1 MDVTAIIDGLN
12 DPQRE
17 AVTAPMQN
25 MLVLAGAGSGKTR
38 VLIHRIAWLVK
49 TEDVSPY
56 SIMAV
61 TFTNKA
67 AKEMRSR
74 IEQLLGVNPQG
85 MWVGT
90 FHGLAHRILRSHWQ
104 DAGLLEN
111 FQIMDSEDQHRLLKR
126 ICKDMGLDDKQWPPK
141 QFQWYINAQK
151 DEGLRSKHIERSND
165 PQQQMFV
172 KVYEAYEESCN
183 RGGMIDFGELLL
195 RCLELLRDMKPNLLM
210 HYQERFRYILVDEFQ
225 DTNSIQ
231 YAWLRLLTGHE
242 RKLMAVGD
250 DDQSIYGWRGA
261 KIENIQTFAEHFPG
275 AHTVKLEQNYR
286 STNTILS
293 AANSVIANNSGR
305 LGKQLW
311 TEGTDGEKIALYAAF
326 NEQDEARF
334 VVGQIQKWQ
343 EEGNMRS
350 ESAILYRSNAQSR
363 VIEESLIRA
372 GVPYKIY
379 GGHRFYDRLEIKN
392 ALAYMRLVA
401 NRDDDTAMERV
412 INVPSR
418 RIGTRTIEAIREQAR
433 AEDISMWRAANEVVE
448 YKKIPKNAC
457 DALQG
462 FLNLVNQLDS
472 DTEGTKLE
480 ELTDHTIQ
488 LTGLIDHHLKEKG
501 EKAQSRIE
509 NLEELVNAAK
519 QFNYQWV
526 ETEDET
532 DGDGV
537 PLAEGQTTN
546 SSPLA
551 DFLDQAALDAGEA
564 QADEHQ
570 DSVQLMTLHSAKGLE
585 FPLVFMVG
593 VEEGLFP
600 GTKSAEEAGRMEEE
614 RRLCYVGIT
623 RAMQQ
628 LYMTYAESRRMYGQE
643 TYNRPSRFINEI
655 PMELIEEVRLNAS
668 VSRPLTARP
677 KPDMYA
683 QQEEQAS
690 GLYIGQRV
698 YHDSF
703 GEGIVL
709 SAEGSGAKTRVQVN
723 FDDAGIKW
731 LVLGFTTL
739 QAM

>member
-12 DPQRE
+12 DAQRE
-17 AVTAPMQN
+17 AVTAPVEN
-25 MLVLAGAGSGKTR
+25 ILVLAGAGSGKTR
-38 VLIHRIAWLVK
+38 VLIHRIAWLVT
-49 TEDVSPY
+49 TENISPY
-56 SIMAV
+56 SILAV

-74 IEQLLGVNPQG
+74 IEQLLNVNPHG
-85 MWVGT
+85 MWMGT
-90 FHGLAHRILRSHWQ
+90 FHGLAHRILRSHWR
-104 DAGLLEN
+104 DANLLEN
-111 FQIMDSEDQHRLLKR
+111 FQIMDSEDQHRLIKR
-126 ICKDMGLDDKQWPPK
+126 ICKEMALDDKQWPSK
-141 QFQWYINAQK
+141 QFQWFINAQK
-151 DEGLRSKHIERSND
+151 DEGLRSKHLERSND
-165 PQQQMFV
+165 PHEQMMI
-172 KVYEAYEESCN
+172 KVYEAYEQACD

-195 RCLELLRDMKPNLLM
+195 RCLELLRDMKPQLLM

-225 DTNSIQ
+225 DTNAIQ

-261 KIENIQTFAEHFPG
+261 KIENIQNFSDHFLG
-275 AHTVKLEQNYR
+275 ASSIKLEQNYR
-286 STNTILS
+286 STSTILT
-293 AANSVIANNSGR
+293 AANAVIANNSGR

-311 TEGTDGEKIALYAAF
+311 TEGVDGDKIALYAAF

-343 EEGNMRS
+343 EEGNLRS
-350 ESAILYRSNAQSR
+350 ESALLYRSNAQSR
-363 VIEESLIRA
+363 VLEESLIRA

-392 ALAYMRLVA
+392 ALAYIRLIT
-401 NRDDDTAMERV
+401 NREDDTAMERV

-418 RIGTRTIEAIREQAR
+418 RIGTRTIEAVRAQAR
-433 AEDISMWRAANEVVE
+433 EENISMWRAANEVVE
-448 YKKIPKNAC
+448 YQKIPTKAAE
-457 DALQG
+457 ALQG
-462 FLNLVNQLDS
+462 FINLINQLDS

-480 ELTDHTIQ
+480 ELTDHAIQ
-488 LTGLIDHHLKEKG
+488 LSGLIPHHLKEKG

-519 QFNYQWV
+519 QFNHQWID
-526 ETEDET
+526 TENEE
-532 DGDGV
+532 GESEFPSV
-537 PLAEGQTTN
+537 LA
-546 SSPLA
+546 A
-551 DFLDQAALDAGEA
+551 FLDQAALDAGEA

-593 VEEGLFP
+593 MEEGLFP
-600 GTKSAEEAGRMEEE
+600 GSKSAEEAGRMEEE

-623 RAMQQ
+623 RAMKQ
-628 LYMTYAESRRMYGQE
+628 LYITYAESRRMYGQE
-643 TYNRPSRFINEI
+643 NYNRPSRFINEI
-655 PMELIEEVRLNAS
+655 PIELIEEVRLNAT

-677 KPDMYA
+677 KTNMYSQEA
-683 QQEEQAS
+683 EQQS
-690 GLYIGQRV
+690 NLHIGQRV
-698 YHDSF
+698 YHESF
-703 GEGIVL
+703 GQGIVL
-709 SAEGSGAKTRVQVN
+709 NAEGSGAKTRVQVN

-739 QAM
+739 EAI

>member
-1 MDVTAIIDGLN
+1 MDVTEIIDGLN
-12 DPQRE
+12 DAQRE
-17 AVTAPMQN
+17 AVTAPLQN

-49 TEDVSPY
+49 TEDISPY
-56 SIMAV
+56 SILAV

-74 IEQLLGVNPQG
+74 IESLLGVNPQG

-90 FHGLAHRILRSHWQ
+90 FHGLAHRILRTHWK
-104 DAGLLEN
+104 DAKLLEN

-126 ICKDMGLDDKQWPPK
+126 ICKEQALDDKQWPAK
-141 QFQWYINAQK
+141 QFQWFINAQK
-151 DEGLRSKHIERSND
+151 DEGLRSRHLERSND
-165 PQQQMFV
+165 PQQQMFIRI
-172 KVYEAYEESCN
+172 YEAYEESCD

-195 RCLELLRDMKPNLLM
+195 RCLELLRDFKPNLLI
-210 HYQERFRYILVDEFQ
+210 HYQERFRYLLVDEFQ
-225 DTNSIQ
+225 DTNAIQ

-261 KIENIQTFAEHFPG
+261 KIENIQNFPEHFTG
-275 AHTVKLEQNYR
+275 AQTVKLEQNYR
-286 STNTILS
+286 STNTILT
-293 AANSVIANNSGR
+293 AANAVIANNTGR

-311 TEGTDGEKIALYAAF
+311 TEGVDGDKISLYAAF

-334 VVGQIQKWQ
+334 IVGQIQKWQ
-343 EEGNMRS
+343 EEGNLRA

-363 VIEESLIRA
+363 VMEESLIRA

-392 ALAYMRLVA
+392 ALAYMRLVS
-401 NRDDDTAMERV
+401 NRDDDTAVERV

-418 RIGTRTIEAIREQAR
+418 RIGTRTIEAIRAQAR
-433 AEDISMWRAANEVVE
+433 AENISMWRAANEVVE

-472 DTEGTKLE
+472 DTQGTKLE
-480 ELTDHTIQ
+480 ELTDHAIQ
-488 LTGLIDHHLKEKG
+488 LSGLIPHHLKEKG

-519 QFNYQWV
+519 QFNQQWIQ
-526 ETEDET
+526 TEDEGEEQQQNT
-532 DGDGV
+532 
-537 PLAEGQTTN
+537 PLA
-546 SSPLA
+546 S
-551 DFLDQAALDAGEA
+551 FLDQAALDAGEA
-564 QADEHQ
+564 QADENQ
-570 DSVQLMTLHSAKGLE
+570 DSVQLMTLHSSKGLE

-593 VEEGLFP
+593 MEEGLFP
-600 GTKSAEEAGRMEEE
+600 GSKSAEETGRMEEE

-623 RAMQQ
+623 RAMRQ
-628 LYMTYAESRRMYGQE
+628 LYFTHAESRRMYGQE
-643 TYNRPSRFINEI
+643 NYNRISRFINEI
-655 PMELIEEVRLNAS
+655 PIELVEEVRLNAT

-677 KPDMYA
+677 QTNMYI
-683 QQEEQAS
+683 QEQEQNS
-690 GLYIGQRV
+690 GLHIGQRV
-698 YHDSF
+698 FHDSF
-703 GEGIVL
+703 GQGIVL
-709 SAEGSGAKTRVQVN
+709 SAEGVGAKTRVQVN

-731 LVLGFTTL
+731 LVLGFTSL
-739 QAM
+739 QAI

>member
-1 MDVTAIIDGLN
+1 MDVTEIIDGLN
-12 DPQRE
+12 DAQRE
-17 AVTAPMQN
+17 AVTAPLQN

-49 TEDVSPY
+49 TEDISPY
-56 SIMAV
+56 SILAV

-74 IEQLLGVNPQG
+74 IESLLGVNPQG

-90 FHGLAHRILRSHWQ
+90 FHGLAHRILRTHWK
-104 DAGLLEN
+104 DAKLLEN

-126 ICKDMGLDDKQWPPK
+126 ICKEQALDDKQWPAK
-141 QFQWYINAQK
+141 QFQWFINAQK
-151 DEGLRSKHIERSND
+151 DEGLRSRHLERSND
-165 PQQQMFV
+165 PQQQMFIRI
-172 KVYEAYEESCN
+172 YEAYEESCD

-195 RCLELLRDMKPNLLM
+195 RCLELLRDFKPNLLI
-210 HYQERFRYILVDEFQ
+210 HYQERFRYLLVDEFQ
-225 DTNSIQ
+225 DTNAIQ

-261 KIENIQTFAEHFPG
+261 KIENIQNFPEHFTG
-275 AHTVKLEQNYR
+275 AQTVKLEQNYR
-286 STNTILS
+286 STNTILT
-293 AANSVIANNSGR
+293 AANAVIANNTGR

-311 TEGTDGEKIALYAAF
+311 TEGVDGDKISLYAAF

-334 VVGQIQKWQ
+334 IVGQIQKWQ
-343 EEGNMRS
+343 EEGNLRA

-363 VIEESLIRA
+363 VMEESLIRA

-392 ALAYMRLVA
+392 ALAYMRLVS
-401 NRDDDTAMERV
+401 NRDDDTAVERV

-418 RIGTRTIEAIREQAR
+418 RIGTRTIEAIRSQAR
-433 AEDISMWRAANEVVE
+433 AENISMWRAANEVVE

-472 DTEGTKLE
+472 DTQGTKLE
-480 ELTDHTIQ
+480 ELTDHAIQ
-488 LTGLIDHHLKEKG
+488 LSGLIPHHLKEKG

-519 QFNYQWV
+519 QFNQQWIQ
-526 ETEDET
+526 TEDEGEEQQQNT
-532 DGDGV
+532 
-537 PLAEGQTTN
+537 PLA
-546 SSPLA
+546 S
-551 DFLDQAALDAGEA
+551 FLDQAALDAGEA
-564 QADEHQ
+564 QADENQ
-570 DSVQLMTLHSAKGLE
+570 DSVQLMTLHSSKGLE

-593 VEEGLFP
+593 MEEGLFP
-600 GTKSAEEAGRMEEE
+600 GSKSAEETGRMEEE

-623 RAMQQ
+623 RAMRQ
-628 LYMTYAESRRMYGQE
+628 LYFTHAESRRMYGQE
-643 TYNRPSRFINEI
+643 NYNRISRFINEI
-655 PMELIEEVRLNAS
+655 PIELVEEVRLNAT

-677 KPDMYA
+677 QTNMYI
-683 QQEEQAS
+683 QEQEQNS
-690 GLYIGQRV
+690 GLHIGQRV
-698 YHDSF
+698 FHDSF
-703 GEGIVL
+703 GQGIVL
-709 SAEGSGAKTRVQVN
+709 SAEGVGAKTRVQVN

-731 LVLGFTTL
+731 LVLGFTSL
-739 QAM
+739 QAI

>member
-12 DPQRE
+12 DAQRE
-17 AVTAPMQN
+17 AVTAPVEN
-25 MLVLAGAGSGKTR
+25 ILVLAGAGSGKTR
-38 VLIHRIAWLVK
+38 VLIHRIAWLVT
-49 TEDVSPY
+49 TENISPY
-56 SIMAV
+56 SILAV

-74 IEQLLGVNPQG
+74 IEQLLNVNPHG
-85 MWVGT
+85 MWMGT
-90 FHGLAHRILRSHWQ
+90 FHGLAHRILRSHWR
-104 DAGLLEN
+104 DANLLEN
-111 FQIMDSEDQHRLLKR
+111 FQIMDSEDQHRLIKR
-126 ICKDMGLDDKQWPPK
+126 ICKEMALDDKQWPSK
-141 QFQWYINAQK
+141 QFQWFINAQK
-151 DEGLRSKHIERSND
+151 DEGLRSKHLERSND
-165 PQQQMFV
+165 PHEQMMI
-172 KVYEAYEESCN
+172 KVYEAYEQACD

-195 RCLELLRDMKPNLLM
+195 RCLELLRDMKPQLLM

-225 DTNSIQ
+225 DTNAIQ

-261 KIENIQTFAEHFPG
+261 KIENIQNFSDHFLG
-275 AHTVKLEQNYR
+275 ATSIKLEQNYR
-286 STNTILS
+286 STSTILT
-293 AANSVIANNSGR
+293 AANAVIANNSGR

-311 TEGTDGEKIALYAAF
+311 TDGVDGDKIALYAAF

-343 EEGNMRS
+343 EEGNLRS
-350 ESAILYRSNAQSR
+350 ESALLYRSNAQSR
-363 VIEESLIRA
+363 VLEESLIRA

-392 ALAYMRLVA
+392 ALAYMRLIT
-401 NRDDDTAMERV
+401 NREDDTAMERV

-418 RIGTRTIEAIREQAR
+418 RIGTRTIEAVRVQAR
-433 AEDISMWRAANEVVE
+433 EENISMWRAANEVVE
-448 YKKIPKNAC
+448 YKKIPTKAAE
-457 DALQG
+457 ALQG
-462 FLNLVNQLDS
+462 FINLINQLDS

-480 ELTDHTIQ
+480 ELTDHAIQ
-488 LTGLIDHHLKEKG
+488 LSGLIPHHLKEKG

-519 QFNYQWV
+519 QFNHQWID
-526 ETEDET
+526 TENEE
-532 DGDGV
+532 GESEFPSV
-537 PLAEGQTTN
+537 LA
-546 SSPLA
+546 A
-551 DFLDQAALDAGEA
+551 FLDQAALDAGEA

-593 VEEGLFP
+593 MEEGLFP
-600 GTKSAEEAGRMEEE
+600 GSKSAEEAGRMEEE

-623 RAMQQ
+623 RAMKQ
-628 LYMTYAESRRMYGQE
+628 LYITYAESRRMYGQE
-643 TYNRPSRFINEI
+643 NYNRPSRFINEI
-655 PMELIEEVRLNAS
+655 PIELIEEVRLNAT

-677 KPDMYA
+677 KTNMYSQEA
-683 QQEEQAS
+683 EQQS
-690 GLYIGQRV
+690 NLHIGQRV
-698 YHDSF
+698 YHESF
-703 GEGIVL
+703 GQGIVL
-709 SAEGSGAKTRVQVN
+709 NAEGSGAKTRVQVN

-739 QAM
+739 EAI

>member
-12 DPQRE
+12 DAQRE
-17 AVTAPMQN
+17 AVTAPVEN

-49 TEDVSPY
+49 TEGMSPY
-56 SIMAV
+56 SILAV

-67 AKEMRSR
+67 AKEMRGR
-74 IEQLLGVNPQG
+74 IESLLGVNPQG

-90 FHGLAHRILRSHWQ
+90 FHGLAHRILRTHWR
-104 DAGLLEN
+104 DANLLEN

-126 ICKDMGLDDKQWPPK
+126 ICKDMALDDKQWPAK

-151 DEGLRSKHIERSND
+151 DEGLRSQHIERTND

-172 KVYEAYEESCN
+172 KVYQAYEESCD

-195 RCLELLRDMKPNLLM
+195 HCLELLRDMKPALLM

-261 KIENIQTFAEHFPG
+261 KIENIQNFPDHFPG
-275 AHTVKLEQNYR
+275 ASTVKLEQNYR
-286 STNTILS
+286 STNTILG
-293 AANSVIANNSGR
+293 AANAVIANNSGR

-311 TEGTDGEKIALYAAF
+311 TEGADGDKISLYAAF

-343 EEGNMRS
+343 EDGNLRA

-363 VIEESLIRA
+363 VMEESLIRA

-392 ALAYMRLVA
+392 AIAYMRLVA
-401 NRDDDTAMERV
+401 SRDDDTAMERV

-418 RIGTRTIEAIREQAR
+418 RIGTRTIEAIRSQAR
-433 AEDISMWRAANEVVE
+433 EEGISMWRAANEVVE
-448 YKKIPKNAC
+448 YKKIPARASE
-457 DALQG
+457 ALQG
-462 FLNLVNQLDS
+462 FLDLVNQLDS
-472 DTEGTKLE
+472 DSEGTKLE
-480 ELTDHTIQ
+480 ELTDHCIQ
-488 LTGLIDHHLKEKG
+488 LSGLIPHHLKEKG

-519 QFNYQWV
+519 QFNHQWMH
-526 ETEDET
+526 TEDEGIENQPST
-532 DGDGV
+532 
-537 PLAEGQTTN
+537 PLA
-546 SSPLA
+546 A
-551 DFLDQAALDAGEA
+551 FLDQAALDAGEA
-564 QADEHQ
+564 QADENQ

-600 GTKSAEEAGRMEEE
+600 GSKSAEEAGRMEEE

-623 RAMQQ
+623 RAMQR
-628 LYMTYAESRRMYGQE
+628 LYITYAESRRMYGQE
-643 TYNRPSRFINEI
+643 SYNRPSRFINEI
-655 PMELIEEVRLNAS
+655 PVELMEEVRLNAS

-677 KPDMYA
+677 RSSMYS
-683 QQEEQAS
+683 QEAEQHS
-690 GLYIGQRV
+690 GLHIGQRV
-698 YHDSF
+698 FHDSF

-709 SAEGSGAKTRVQVN
+709 SAEGTGAKTRVQVN
-723 FDDAGIKW
+723 FDDVGIKW

-739 QAM
+739 EAV

>member
-12 DPQRE
+12 DAQRE
-17 AVTAPMQN
+17 AVTAPVEN
-25 MLVLAGAGSGKTR
+25 ILVLAGAGSGKTR
-38 VLIHRIAWLVK
+38 VLIHRIAWLVT
-49 TEDVSPY
+49 TENISPY
-56 SIMAV
+56 SILAV

-74 IEQLLGVNPQG
+74 IEQLLNVNPHG
-85 MWVGT
+85 MWMGT
-90 FHGLAHRILRSHWQ
+90 FHGLAHRILRSHWR
-104 DAGLLEN
+104 DANLLEN
-111 FQIMDSEDQHRLLKR
+111 FQIMDSEDQHRLIKR
-126 ICKDMGLDDKQWPPK
+126 ICKEMALDDKQWPSK
-141 QFQWYINAQK
+141 QFQWFINAQK
-151 DEGLRSKHIERSND
+151 DEGLRSKHLERSND
-165 PQQQMFV
+165 PHEQMMI
-172 KVYEAYEESCN
+172 KVYEAYEQACD

-195 RCLELLRDMKPNLLM
+195 RCLELLRDMKPQLLM

-225 DTNSIQ
+225 DTNAIQ

-261 KIENIQTFAEHFPG
+261 KIENIQNFSDHFLG
-275 AHTVKLEQNYR
+275 ASSIKLEQNYR
-286 STNTILS
+286 STSTILT
-293 AANSVIANNSGR
+293 AANAVIANNSGR

-311 TEGTDGEKIALYAAF
+311 TEGVDGDKIALYAAF

-343 EEGNMRS
+343 EEGNLRS
-350 ESAILYRSNAQSR
+350 ESALLYRSNAQSR
-363 VIEESLIRA
+363 VLEESLIRA

-392 ALAYMRLVA
+392 ALAYMRLIT
-401 NRDDDTAMERV
+401 NREDDTAMERV

-418 RIGTRTIEAIREQAR
+418 RIGTRTIEAVRAQAR
-433 AEDISMWRAANEVVE
+433 EENISMWRAANEVVE
-448 YKKIPKNAC
+448 YQKIPTKAAE
-457 DALQG
+457 ALQG
-462 FLNLVNQLDS
+462 FINLINQLDS

-480 ELTDHTIQ
+480 ELTDHAIQ
-488 LTGLIDHHLKEKG
+488 LSGLIPHHLKEKG

-519 QFNYQWV
+519 QFNHQWID
-526 ETEDET
+526 TENEE
-532 DGDGV
+532 GESEFPSV
-537 PLAEGQTTN
+537 LA
-546 SSPLA
+546 A
-551 DFLDQAALDAGEA
+551 FLDQAALDAGEA

-593 VEEGLFP
+593 MEEGLFP
-600 GTKSAEEAGRMEEE
+600 GSKSAEEAGRMEEE

-623 RAMQQ
+623 RAMKQ
-628 LYMTYAESRRMYGQE
+628 LYITYAESRRMYGQE
-643 TYNRPSRFINEI
+643 NYNRPSRFINEI
-655 PMELIEEVRLNAS
+655 PIELIEEVRLNAT

-677 KPDMYA
+677 KTNMYSQEA
-683 QQEEQAS
+683 EQQS
-690 GLYIGQRV
+690 NLHIGQRV
-698 YHDSF
+698 YHESF
-703 GEGIVL
+703 GQGIVL
-709 SAEGSGAKTRVQVN
+709 NAEGSGAKTRVQVN

-739 QAM
+739 EAI

>member
-1 MDVTAIIDGLN
+1 MDVTTIIDGLN
-12 DPQRE
+12 DAQRE
-17 AVTAPMQN
+17 AVTAPVEN
-25 MLVLAGAGSGKTR
+25 LLVLAGAGSGKTR
-38 VLIHRIAWLVK
+38 VLIHRIAWLVQ
-49 TEDVSPY
+49 TEGISPY
-56 SIMAV
+56 SVLAV

-67 AKEMRSR
+67 AREMRSR

-90 FHGLAHRILRSHWQ
+90 FHGLAHRILRTHWR
-104 DAGLLEN
+104 DANLQQN

-126 ICKDMGLDDKQWPPK
+126 ICKDMALDDKQWPAK
-141 QFQWYINAQK
+141 QFQWFINAQK
-151 DEGLRSKHIERSND
+151 DEGLRSKHLERSND
-165 PQQQMFV
+165 PTQELMI
-172 KVYEAYEESCN
+172 KVYQAYEEGCE

-195 RCLELLRDMKPNLLM
+195 RCLELLRDLKPSLLM

-225 DTNSIQ
+225 DTNAIQ

-261 KIENIQTFAEHFPG
+261 KIENIQTFSDHFPG
-275 AHTVKLEQNYR
+275 AATVKLEQNYR

-293 AANSVIANNSGR
+293 AANAVIANNSGR

-311 TEGTDGEKIALYAAF
+311 TEGAQGDKISLYAAF

-343 EEGNMRS
+343 EQGNLRA

-363 VIEESLIRA
+363 VMEESLIRA

-401 NRDDDTAMERV
+401 NREDDTAMERV

-433 AEDISMWRAANEVVE
+433 AENISMWRAANEVVE
-448 YKKIPKNAC
+448 YKKIPARATE
-457 DALQG
+457 ALQG

-472 DTEGTKLE
+472 DTQGTKLE
-480 ELTDHTIQ
+480 ELADHAIQ
-488 LTGLIDHHLKEKG
+488 LSGLIEHHLKEKG

-519 QFNYQWV
+519 QFNSQWV
-526 ETEDET
+526 NVEEESAEAGEFTT
-532 DGDGV
+532 
-537 PLAEGQTTN
+537 PLA
-546 SSPLA
+546 A
-551 DFLDQAALDAGEA
+551 FLDQAALDAGEA

-593 VEEGLFP
+593 LEEGLFP

-623 RAMQQ
+623 RAMKQ
-628 LYMTYAESRRMYGQE
+628 LYITYAESRRMYGQE
-643 TYNRPSRFINEI
+643 NYNRPSRFINEI
-655 PMELIEEVRLNAS
+655 PVELIEEVRLNAT
-668 VSRPLTARP
+668 VSRPMTARP
-677 KPDMYA
+677 RSSMFS
-683 QQEEQAS
+683 QEAEQHS
-690 GLYIGQRV
+690 GLHIGQRV
-698 YHDSF
+698 FHDSF

-709 SAEGSGAKTRVQVN
+709 NAEGVGAKTRVQVN
-723 FDDAGIKW
+723 FDDEGIKW

-739 QAM
+739 EAV

>member
-1 MDVTAIIDGLN
+1 MDVTEIIDGLN
-12 DPQRE
+12 DAQRE
-17 AVTAPMQN
+17 AVTAPLQN

-49 TEDVSPY
+49 TEDISPY
-56 SIMAV
+56 SILAV

-74 IEQLLGVNPQG
+74 IESLLGVNPQG

-90 FHGLAHRILRSHWQ
+90 FHGLAHRILRTHWK
-104 DAGLLEN
+104 DAKLLEN

-126 ICKDMGLDDKQWPPK
+126 ICKEQALDDKQWPAK
-141 QFQWYINAQK
+141 QFQWFINAQK
-151 DEGLRSKHIERSND
+151 DEGLRSRHLERSND
-165 PQQQMFV
+165 PQQQMFIRI
-172 KVYEAYEESCN
+172 YEAYEESCD

-195 RCLELLRDMKPNLLM
+195 RCLELLRDFKPNLLV
-210 HYQERFRYILVDEFQ
+210 HYQERFRYLLVDEFQ
-225 DTNSIQ
+225 DTNAIQ

-261 KIENIQTFAEHFPG
+261 KIENIQNFPEHFTG
-275 AHTVKLEQNYR
+275 AQTVKLEQNYR
-286 STNTILS
+286 STNTILT
-293 AANSVIANNSGR
+293 AANAVIANNTGR

-311 TEGTDGEKIALYAAF
+311 TEGLDGDKISLYAAF

-334 VVGQIQKWQ
+334 IVGQIQKWQ
-343 EEGNMRS
+343 EEGNLRA

-363 VIEESLIRA
+363 VMEESLIRA

-392 ALAYMRLVA
+392 ALAYMRLVS
-401 NRDDDTAMERV
+401 NRDDDTAVERV

-418 RIGTRTIEAIREQAR
+418 RIGTRTIEAIRSQAR
-433 AEDISMWRAANEVVE
+433 AENISMWRAANEVVE

-472 DTEGTKLE
+472 DTQGTKLE
-480 ELTDHTIQ
+480 ELTDHAIQ
-488 LTGLIDHHLKEKG
+488 LSGLIPHHLKEKG

-519 QFNYQWV
+519 QFNQQWIQ
-526 ETEDET
+526 TEDEGEEQQQNT
-532 DGDGV
+532 
-537 PLAEGQTTN
+537 PLA
-546 SSPLA
+546 S
-551 DFLDQAALDAGEA
+551 FLDQAALDAGEA
-564 QADEHQ
+564 QADENQ
-570 DSVQLMTLHSAKGLE
+570 DSVQLMTLHSSKGLE

-593 VEEGLFP
+593 MEEGLFP
-600 GTKSAEEAGRMEEE
+600 GSKSAEETGRMEEE

-623 RAMQQ
+623 RAMRQ
-628 LYMTYAESRRMYGQE
+628 LYFTHAESRRMYGQE
-643 TYNRPSRFINEI
+643 NYNRISRFINEI
-655 PMELIEEVRLNAS
+655 PIELVEEVRLNAT

-677 KPDMYA
+677 QTNMYI
-683 QQEEQAS
+683 QEQEQNS
-690 GLYIGQRV
+690 GLHIGQRV
-698 YHDSF
+698 FHDSF
-703 GEGIVL
+703 GQGIVL
-709 SAEGSGAKTRVQVN
+709 SAEGVGAKTRVQVN

-731 LVLGFTTL
+731 LVLGFTSL
-739 QAM
+739 QAI

>member
-1 MDVTAIIDGLN
+1 MDVTDIIDGLN
-12 DPQRE
+12 DAQRE
-17 AVTAPMQN
+17 AVTAPLQN

-49 TEDVSPY
+49 TEDISPY
-56 SIMAV
+56 SILAV

-74 IEQLLGVNPQG
+74 IESLLGVNPQG

-90 FHGLAHRILRSHWQ
+90 FHGLAHRILRTHWQ
-104 DAGLLEN
+104 DAKLLEN

-126 ICKDMGLDDKQWPPK
+126 ICKEIGLDDKQWPAK

-151 DEGLRSKHIERSND
+151 DEGLRAKHIERSND

-172 KVYEAYEESCN
+172 RVYEAYEESCD

-195 RCLELLRDMKPNLLM
+195 RCLELLRDLKPNLLS
-210 HYQERFRYILVDEFQ
+210 HYQERFRYLLVDEFQ
-225 DTNSIQ
+225 DTNAIQ

-261 KIENIQTFAEHFPG
+261 KIENIQNFPEHFLG
-275 AHTVKLEQNYR
+275 AATVKLEQNYR

-293 AANSVIANNSGR
+293 AANAVIANNSGR

-311 TEGTDGEKIALYAAF
+311 TEGVDGDKISLYAAF

-334 VVGQIQKWQ
+334 IVGQIQKWQ
-343 EEGNMRS
+343 EGGNLRAD
-350 ESAILYRSNAQSR
+350 SAILYRSNAQSR
-363 VIEESLIRA
+363 VMEESLIRA

-392 ALAYMRLVA
+392 ALAYMRLVSS
-401 NRDDDTAMERV
+401 RDDDTAMERV

-418 RIGTRTIEAIREQAR
+418 RIGTRTIEAIRAQAK
-433 AEDISMWRAANEVVE
+433 EENISMWRAANEVVE

-472 DTEGTKLE
+472 DTQGTKLE
-480 ELTDHTIQ
+480 ELTDHAIQ
-488 LTGLIDHHLKEKG
+488 LSGLIPHHLKEKG

-519 QFNYQWV
+519 QFNQQWMH
-526 ETEDET
+526 TEDEGEEDQPNT
-532 DGDGV
+532 
-537 PLAEGQTTN
+537 PLA
-546 SSPLA
+546 A
-551 DFLDQAALDAGEA
+551 FLDQAALDAGEA

-593 VEEGLFP
+593 MEEGLFP
-600 GTKSAEEAGRMEEE
+600 GNKSAEEEGRMEEE

-628 LYMTYAESRRMYGQE
+628 LYLTYAESRRMYGQE
-643 TYNRPSRFINEI
+643 NYNRPSRFINEI
-655 PMELIEEVRLNAS
+655 PIELVEEVRLNAS

-677 KPDMYA
+677 QTNMYT
-683 QQEEQAS
+683 QEQEQNS
-690 GLYIGQRV
+690 GLHIGQRV
-698 YHDSF
+698 FHDSF
-703 GEGIVL
+703 GQGIVL
-709 SAEGSGAKTRVQVN
+709 SAEGAGAKTRVQVN
-723 FDDAGIKW
+723 FDDVGIKW

-739 QAM
+739 EAV

>member
-12 DPQRE
+12 NAQRE
-17 AVTAPMQN
+17 AVTAPVEN
-25 MLVLAGAGSGKTR
+25 ILVLAGAGSGKTR
-38 VLIHRIAWLVK
+38 VLIHRIAWLVT
-49 TEDVSPY
+49 TENMSPY
-56 SIMAV
+56 SILAV

-74 IEQLLGVNPQG
+74 IEQLLNVNPHG
-85 MWVGT
+85 MWMGT
-90 FHGLAHRILRSHWQ
+90 FHGLAHRILRSHWR
-104 DAGLLEN
+104 DANLVEN
-111 FQIMDSEDQHRLLKR
+111 FQIMDSEDQHRLIKR
-126 ICKDMGLDDKQWPPK
+126 ICKEMALDDKQWPSK
-141 QFQWYINAQK
+141 QFQWFINAQK
-151 DEGLRSKHIERSND
+151 DEGLRSKHLERSND
-165 PQQQMFV
+165 PHQQMMI
-172 KVYEAYEESCN
+172 KIYEAYEQACE

-195 RCLELLRDMKPNLLM
+195 RCLELLRDIKPQLLM

-225 DTNSIQ
+225 DTNAIQ

-261 KIENIQTFAEHFPG
+261 KIENIQNFSDHFLG
-275 AHTVKLEQNYR
+275 ASSIKLEQNYR
-286 STNTILS
+286 STSTILT
-293 AANSVIANNSGR
+293 AANAVIANNSGR

-311 TEGTDGEKIALYAAF
+311 TDGTDGDKIALYAAF

-343 EEGNMRS
+343 EEGNLRS
-350 ESAILYRSNAQSR
+350 ESALLYRSNAQSR
-363 VIEESLIRA
+363 VLEESLIRA

-392 ALAYMRLVA
+392 ALAYMRLIT
-401 NRDDDTAMERV
+401 NREDDTAMERV

-418 RIGTRTIEAIREQAR
+418 RIGTRTIEAIRVQAR
-433 AEDISMWRAANEVVE
+433 EENISMWRAANEVVE
-448 YKKIPKNAC
+448 YKKIPTKAAE
-457 DALQG
+457 ALQG
-462 FLNLVNQLDS
+462 FINLINQLDS

-480 ELTDHTIQ
+480 ELTDHAIQ
-488 LTGLIDHHLKEKG
+488 LSGLIPHHLKEKG

-519 QFNYQWV
+519 QFNHQWID
-526 ETEDET
+526 TENEE
-532 DGDGV
+532 GESEFPSV
-537 PLAEGQTTN
+537 LA
-546 SSPLA
+546 A
-551 DFLDQAALDAGEA
+551 FLDQAALDAGEA

-593 VEEGLFP
+593 MEEGLFP
-600 GTKSAEEAGRMEEE
+600 GSKSAEEAGRMEEE

-623 RAMQQ
+623 RAMKQ
-628 LYMTYAESRRMYGQE
+628 LYITYAESRRMYGQE
-643 TYNRPSRFINEI
+643 NYNRPSRFINEI
-655 PMELIEEVRLNAS
+655 PIELIEEVRLNAS

-677 KPDMYA
+677 ETNMYSQEA
-683 QQEEQAS
+683 EQQS
-690 GLYIGQRV
+690 NLHIGQRV
-698 YHDSF
+698 YHESF
-703 GEGIVL
+703 GQGIVL
-709 SAEGSGAKTRVQVN
+709 NAEGSGAKTRVQVN

-739 QAM
+739 EAI

>member
-12 DPQRE
+12 DAQRE
-17 AVTAPMQN
+17 AVTAPLEN
-25 MLVLAGAGSGKTR
+25 LLVLAGAGSGKTR
-38 VLIHRIAWLVK
+38 VLIHRIAWLVQ
-49 TEDVSPY
+49 TEDISPY
-56 SIMAV
+56 SILAV

-67 AKEMRSR
+67 AREMRSR

-90 FHGLAHRILRSHWQ
+90 FHGLAHRILRTHWR
-104 DAGLLEN
+104 DANLQQN

-126 ICKDMGLDDKQWPPK
+126 ICKDMALDDKQWPAK
-141 QFQWYINAQK
+141 QFQWFINAQK

-165 PQQQMFV
+165 ATQQLMV
-172 KVYEAYEESCN
+172 KVYQAYEESCE

-195 RCLELLRDMKPNLLM
+195 RCLELLRDLKPSLLM

-225 DTNSIQ
+225 DTNAIQ

-261 KIENIQTFAEHFPG
+261 KIENIQTFSDHFPG
-275 AHTVKLEQNYR
+275 AATVKLEQNYR
-286 STNTILS
+286 STSTILS
-293 AANSVIANNSGR
+293 AANAVIANNTGR

-311 TEGTDGEKIALYAAF
+311 TEGADGDKISLYAAF

-334 VVGQIQKWQ
+334 IVGQIQKWQ
-343 EEGNMRS
+343 EQGNLRS

-363 VIEESLIRA
+363 VMEESLIRA

-392 ALAYMRLVA
+392 AIAYMRLVA
-401 NRDDDTAMERV
+401 NREDDTAMERV

-418 RIGTRTIEAIREQAR
+418 RIGTRTIEVIRAQAR

-448 YKKIPKNAC
+448 YKKIPARASE
-457 DALQG
+457 ALQG

-472 DTEGTKLE
+472 DTQGTKLE
-480 ELTDHTIQ
+480 ELADHAIQ
-488 LTGLIDHHLKEKG
+488 LSGLVEHHLKEKG

-519 QFNYQWV
+519 QFNSQWV
-526 ETEDET
+526 NVEEESAEAGEFTT
-532 DGDGV
+532 
-537 PLAEGQTTN
+537 PLA
-546 SSPLA
+546 A
-551 DFLDQAALDAGEA
+551 FLDQAALDAGEA
-564 QADEHQ
+564 QADENQ

-593 VEEGLFP
+593 MEEGLFP
-600 GTKSAEEAGRMEEE
+600 GNKSIEEAGRLEEE

-623 RAMQQ
+623 RAMKQ
-628 LYMTYAESRRMYGQE
+628 LYITYAESRRMYGQE
-643 TYNRPSRFINEI
+643 NYNRPSRFINEI
-655 PMELIEEVRLNAS
+655 PVELIEEVRLNAT

-677 KPDMYA
+677 RSSMFS
-683 QQEEQAS
+683 QEAEQHS
-690 GLYIGQRV
+690 GLHIGQRV
-698 YHDSF
+698 YHDTF

-709 SAEGSGAKTRVQVN
+709 NAEGVGAKTRVQVN
-723 FDDAGIKW
+723 FDDEGIKW

-739 QAM
+739 EAL

>member
-1 MDVTAIIDGLN
+1 MDVTEIIDGLN
-12 DPQRE
+12 DAQRE
-17 AVTAPMQN
+17 AVTAPLQN

-49 TEDVSPY
+49 TEDISPY
-56 SIMAV
+56 SILAV

-74 IEQLLGVNPQG
+74 IESLLGVNPQG

-90 FHGLAHRILRSHWQ
+90 FHGLAHRILRTHWK
-104 DAGLLEN
+104 DAKLLEN

-126 ICKDMGLDDKQWPPK
+126 ICKEQALDDKQWPAK
-141 QFQWYINAQK
+141 QFQWFINAQK
-151 DEGLRSKHIERSND
+151 DEGVRSRHLERSND
-165 PQQQMFV
+165 PQQQMFIRI
-172 KVYEAYEESCN
+172 YEAYEESCD

-195 RCLELLRDMKPNLLM
+195 RCLELLRDFKPNLLV
-210 HYQERFRYILVDEFQ
+210 HYQERFRYLLVDEFQ
-225 DTNSIQ
+225 DTNAIQ

-261 KIENIQTFAEHFPG
+261 KIENIQNFPEHFTG
-275 AHTVKLEQNYR
+275 AQTVKLEQNYR
-286 STNTILS
+286 STNTILT
-293 AANSVIANNSGR
+293 AANAVIANNTGR

-311 TEGTDGEKIALYAAF
+311 TEGLDGDKISLYAAF

-334 VVGQIQKWQ
+334 IVGQIQKWQ
-343 EEGNMRS
+343 EEGNLRA

-363 VIEESLIRA
+363 VMEESLIRA

-392 ALAYMRLVA
+392 ALAYMRLVS
-401 NRDDDTAMERV
+401 NRDDDTAVERV

-418 RIGTRTIEAIREQAR
+418 RIGTRTIEAIRSQAR
-433 AEDISMWRAANEVVE
+433 AENISMWRAANEVVE

-472 DTEGTKLE
+472 DTQGTKLE
-480 ELTDHTIQ
+480 ELTDHAIQ
-488 LTGLIDHHLKEKG
+488 LSGLIPHHLKEKG

-519 QFNYQWV
+519 QFNQQWIQ
-526 ETEDET
+526 TEDEGEEQQQNT
-532 DGDGV
+532 
-537 PLAEGQTTN
+537 PLA
-546 SSPLA
+546 S
-551 DFLDQAALDAGEA
+551 FLDQAALDAGEA
-564 QADEHQ
+564 QADENQ
-570 DSVQLMTLHSAKGLE
+570 DSVQLMTLHSSKGLE

-593 VEEGLFP
+593 MEEGLFP
-600 GTKSAEEAGRMEEE
+600 GSKSAEETGRMEEE

-623 RAMQQ
+623 RAMRQ
-628 LYMTYAESRRMYGQE
+628 LYFTHAESRRMYGQE
-643 TYNRPSRFINEI
+643 NYNRISRFINEI
-655 PMELIEEVRLNAS
+655 PIELVEEVRLNAT

-677 KPDMYA
+677 QTNMYI
-683 QQEEQAS
+683 QEQEQNS
-690 GLYIGQRV
+690 GLHIGQRV
-698 YHDSF
+698 FHDSF
-703 GEGIVL
+703 GQGIVL
-709 SAEGSGAKTRVQVN
+709 SAEGVGAKTRVQVN

-731 LVLGFTTL
+731 LVLGFTSL
-739 QAM
+739 QAI